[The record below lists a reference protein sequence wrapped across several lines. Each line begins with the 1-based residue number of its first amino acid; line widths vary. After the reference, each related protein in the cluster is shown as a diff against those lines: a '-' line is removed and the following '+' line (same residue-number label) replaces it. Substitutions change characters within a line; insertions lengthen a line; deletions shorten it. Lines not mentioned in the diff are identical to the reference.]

1 MFNAQ
6 TRIGEDKCGLSQE
19 SIQNVAYSNYLLT
32 NFYVND
38 CTMQKPIEFAT
49 NYKSMMFNAPGGV
62 GNQCGLNGCN
72 IDINNELLL
81 GSVQTHPKCKISLFQ
96 RQFSTIPYLGRGNG
110 NVDIETQIL
119 RNKEVLESSRKS
131 VHPTSEIETNPLKQ
145 CPMLDSIRSTITN
158 PKYLVEGAA
167 ASDWTRGGMSTRDHK
182 IKSGKN

>member
-19 SIQNVAYSNYLLT
+19 SIQNVSYSNYLLT

-49 NYKSMMFNAPGGV
+49 TYKSMMFNAPGGT

-72 IDINNELLL
+72 IDINNDLLL
-81 GSVQTHPKCKISLFQ
+81 GSVQTHPKCKVSLFQ
-96 RQFSTIPYLGRGNG
+96 RQFSTIPYLGRGMG
-110 NVDIETQIL
+110 NVDLETQIL
-119 RNKEVLESSRKS
+119 RNKEKLESTRKS
-131 VHPTSEIETNPLKQ
+131 TNPTSEIENNIKQ
-145 CPMLDSIRSTITN
+145 YPMLDSIRSTITN

-167 ASDWTRGGMSTRDHK
+167 SSDWTRGGMSTRDHK